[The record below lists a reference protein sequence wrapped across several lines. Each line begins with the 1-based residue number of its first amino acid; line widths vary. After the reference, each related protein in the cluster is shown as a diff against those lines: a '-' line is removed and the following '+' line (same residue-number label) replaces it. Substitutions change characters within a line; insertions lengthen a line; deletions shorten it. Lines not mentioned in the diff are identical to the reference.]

1 MNDTSRIIVAFQ
13 TLSTD
18 ALRDVRARA
27 LGSSPSTVA
36 ACDYLLR
43 QRNSGHQRIA
53 DADSGTLRPYD
64 ASIRDQF
71 GNITRNQVGFTGDP
85 IAWMRPFMSGA
96 TVTRIDTSELR
107 VSTDL
112 APGEKVIAAD
122 GSVRLTGP
130 RRREI

>member
-1 MNDTSRIIVAFQ
+1 MSDTSRTIVSFQ

-43 QRNSGHQRIA
+43 QRNAGHQRIA
-53 DADSGTLRPYD
+53 DDDCGTLRPYD

-71 GNITRNQVGFTGDP
+71 GNVVRHQIGFTGDP
-85 IAWMRPFMSGA
+85 LAWMKTFMSGA
-96 TVTRIDTSELR
+96 TITRIDTAELR

-130 RRREI
+130 RRREL